1 MDDKKDIEQRQL
13 DRALGEINSIKG
25 RQPAM
30 SEELCSA
37 ERRRFFE
44 LSAKFGFTAAV
55 VAAAAGTLLMSE
67 EASAQTALEEK
78 DREKAAK
85 QKITLATEYRI
96 GTTRSYPVI
105 QLNVKENLQ
114 NFTNG
119 KIYVKLQA
127 GGTLGIGTA
136 LAQKV
141 QAGTVEIGQFSL
153 SNFAPF
159 APAVDLINL
168 PYWCGENQK
177 FVNLVTSEVW
187 EKQVNQQVRTKGFEP
202 MFYFCIDP
210 RTAAKRRGLSDGPFK
225 TPKDLEGIKFRVPG
239 SEILKQFYRL
249 LGANPTPVAWGETAS
264 ALKQGVADALDP
276 ALGALYAFG
285 FKDTLSWV
293 TFNRPVPDSQVYAM
307 NKTWFDACDKETQHA
322 IREAAGVCLQ
332 QNLAQVP
339 ASRAY
344 AMAEMRAAGV
354 QFYVPKPDE
363 LAQWKEKSGAQRKE
377 WDDIKTKILG
387 SPDKFQA
394 LVDAANKPSKYYVND
409 I

>member
-1 MDDKKDIEQRQL
+1 MDDMKKRLL
-13 DRALGEINSIKG
+13 DRALGQINHMRG
-25 RQPAM
+25 RIPAA
-30 SEELCSA
+30 SEELRSA
-37 ERRRFFE
+37 ERRRFLE
-44 LSAKFGFTAAV
+44 LSAKFGFTSAL
-55 VAAAAGTLLMSE
+55 VAAGAGTLLSR
-67 EASAQTALEEK
+67 EASAQTAKEESE
-78 DREKAAK
+78 REKAAK
-85 QKITLATEYRI
+85 YKVTLATEYRI

-114 NFTNG
+114 NFSNG
-119 KIYVKLQA
+119 AIYVKLQP
-127 GGTLGIGTA
+127 GGALGTGTA

-177 FVNLVTSEVW
+177 FVNLITSDVW
-187 EKQVNQQVRTKGFEP
+187 ENQVNKLVRQKGFEP

-210 RTAAKRRGLSDGPFK
+210 RTAAKRRGLSEGPFK
-225 TPKDLEGIKFRVPG
+225 TPADLQGIKFRVPG

-249 LGANPTPVAWGETAS
+249 LGANPTPVAWGETPS

-276 ALGALYAFG
+276 SLGALYAFG
-285 FKDTLSWV
+285 FKDVLSWV

-307 NKTWFDACDKETQHA
+307 NNAWFEKLDSETKDGVRQ
-322 IREAAGVCLQ
+322 AGEVSLQ

-354 QFYVPKPDE
+354 QFYVPTANE
-363 LAQWKEKSGAQRKE
+363 LAQWKDKAGAQRKE
-377 WDDIKTKILG
+377 WDETKAKILG
-387 SPDKFQA
+387 SADKFKE
-394 LVDAANKPSKYYVND
+394 LVDAANTPSKYYVND
-409 I
+409 V

>member
-1 MDDKKDIEQRQL
+1 MAQDKEHRLLDHALNEIETL
-13 DRALGEINSIKG
+13 KG
-25 RQPAM
+25 RKPAADD
-30 SEELCSA
+30 ELRSV
-37 ERRRFFE
+37 ERRNFFAT
-44 LSAKFGFTAAV
+44 SAKFGFTAAV
-55 VAAAAGTLLMSE
+55 VAAGAGTLFSK
-67 EASAQTALEEK
+67 EAAAQTAQEENE
-78 DREKAAK
+78 REKSAK
-85 QKITLATEYRI
+85 IKITLATEYRI
-96 GTTRSYPVI
+96 GTTRSYPLI

-141 QAGTVEIGQFSL
+141 QAGTIEIGQFSL

-159 APAVDLINL
+159 APAVDLVNL

-177 FVNLVTSEVW
+177 FVNLVTSDVW
-187 EKQVNQQVRTKGFEP
+187 ENQVNKLVREKGFEP

-210 RTAAKRRGLSDGPFK
+210 RTAAKRRGLAGGPFK

-285 FKDTLSWV
+285 FKDVLSSV
-293 TFNRPVPDSQVYAM
+293 TFNRPVPDSQVYAI
-307 NKTWFDACDKETQHA
+307 NKAWFDGLDKETQQS
-322 IREAAGVCLQ
+322 IRDAADVCLQ
-332 QNLAQVP
+332 QNLSQVP

-344 AMAEMRAAGV
+344 AMAEMRKAGV
-354 QFYVPKPDE
+354 EFYIPTPDE
-363 LAQWKEKSGAQRKE
+363 LAEWKERAGAQRKE
-377 WDDIKTKILG
+377 WDDIKIKILG
-387 SPDKFQA
+387 SADKFQP
-394 LVDAANKPSKYYVND
+394 LVDAANKPSKYFVND

>member
-1 MDDKKDIEQRQL
+1 MANDKERKLL
-13 DRALGEINSIKG
+13 DRALSEINSIRG
-25 RQPAM
+25 RKPAAND
-30 SEELCSA
+30 ELRSV
-37 ERRRFFE
+37 ERRNFFE
-44 LSAKFGFTAAV
+44 ISAKFGFTAAV
-55 VAAAAGTLLMSE
+55 VAAGAGTLFSR
-67 EASAQTALEEK
+67 EAAAQTAQEEQE
-78 DREKAAK
+78 REKSAK
-85 QKITLATEYRI
+85 TKITLATEYRV

-119 KIYVKLQA
+119 RIYVKLQA
-127 GGTLGIGTA
+127 GGALGIGTA

-141 QAGTVEIGQFSL
+141 QAGTVEVGQFSL

-177 FVNLVTSEVW
+177 FVNLVTSDVW
-187 EKQVNQQVRTKGFEP
+187 ENQDNKLVREKGFEP

-210 RTAAKRRGLSDGPFK
+210 RTAAKRRGLPGGPFK

-285 FKDTLSWV
+285 FKDILSHV

-307 NKTWFDACDKETQHA
+307 NKGWFDGLDKETRQS
-322 IREAAGVCLQ
+322 IRDAADVCLQ
-332 QNLAQVP
+332 QNLSQVP
-339 ASRAY
+339 ASRAF
-344 AMAEMRAAGV
+344 AMAEMSKAGV
-354 QFYVPKPDE
+354 EFYVPTADE

-387 SPDKFQA
+387 SPDKFKP
-394 LVDAANKPSKYYVND
+394 LVDAANKPSKYFVND

>member
-1 MDDKKDIEQRQL
+1 MSHDKERQL
-13 DRALGEINSIKG
+13 LDRVLNKIESLKG
-25 RQPAM
+25 HKPVADD
-30 SEELCSA
+30 ELRSV
-37 ERRRFFE
+37 ERRNFFTT
-44 LSAKFGFTAAV
+44 SAKFGFTAAV
-55 VAAAAGTLLMSE
+55 VAAGAGTLYSE
-67 EASAQTALEEK
+67 EAAAQTAQEEQE
-78 DREKAAK
+78 REKAAK
-85 QKITLATEYRI
+85 KKITLATEYRI
-96 GTTRSYPVI
+96 GTTRSYPLI

-119 KIYVKLQA
+119 NIYVKLQA

-141 QAGTVEIGQFSL
+141 QAGTIEIGQFSL

-159 APAVDLINL
+159 APAVDLVNL

-177 FVNLVTSEVW
+177 FVNLVTSKIW
-187 EKQVNQQVRTKGFEP
+187 ENQVNQLVREKGFEP

-210 RTAAKRRGLSDGPFK
+210 RTAAKRRGLAGGPFK

-285 FKDTLSWV
+285 FKDTLSSV
-293 TFNRPVPDSQVYAM
+293 TFNRPVPDSQVYAI
-307 NKTWFDACDKETQHA
+307 NKAWFDGLDKETQQSV
-322 IREAAGVCLQ
+322 RDAADVCLQ
-332 QNLAQVP
+332 QNLSQVP
-339 ASRAY
+339 ASRAF
-344 AMAEMRAAGV
+344 AMAEMRKAGV
-354 QFYVPKPDE
+354 DFYIPTEDE
-363 LAQWKEKSGAQRKE
+363 LAQWKERAGAQRKE
-377 WDDIKTKILG
+377 WDDIKIKILG
-387 SPDKFQA
+387 SVDKFQP
-394 LVDAANKPSKYYVND
+394 LVDAANTPSKYFVDD

>member
-1 MDDKKDIEQRQL
+1 MDDMKNKNL
-13 DRALGEINSIKG
+13 DRVLGEINHMRG
-25 RQPAM
+25 RTPAAT
-30 SEELCSA
+30 EELRSE

-55 VAAAAGTLLMSE
+55 VAAGAGTLWSE
-67 EASAQTALEEK
+67 EASAQTAQEEK
-78 DREKAAK
+78 ERESAAK
-85 QKITLATEYRI
+85 IKITLATEYRV

-105 QLNVKENLQ
+105 ELNVKENLQ
-114 NFTNG
+114 NFTAGN
-119 KIYVKLQA
+119 IYVKLQA
-127 GGTLGIGTA
+127 GGVLGIGTA

-153 SNFAPF
+153 SNFAPY

-177 FVNLVTSEVW
+177 FVNLVTSKVW
-187 EKQVNQQVRTKGFEP
+187 ESQVDSRVREKGVEP
-202 MFYFCIDP
+202 LFYFCIDP
-210 RTAAKRRGLSDGPFK
+210 RTAAKRRGLSEGPFK
-225 TPKDLEGIKFRVPG
+225 TPADLAGVKFRVPG
-239 SEILKQFYRL
+239 SEILTQLYRL

-276 ALGALYAFG
+276 SLGALYAFG

-307 NKTWFDACDKETQHA
+307 NKAWFDKLDTGTKDA
-322 IREAAGVCLQ
+322 IKEAAAVCFQ

-339 ASRAY
+339 ASRAF
-344 AMAEMRAAGV
+344 AMAEMRKAGV

-363 LAQWKEKSGAQRKE
+363 LAQWKEKAGAQRKE
-377 WDDIKTKILG
+377 WDPIKTKILG
-387 SPDKFQA
+387 SADKFKPLA
-394 LVDAANKPSKYYVND
+394 EAANQQAKYYVND
-409 I
+409 V

>member
-1 MDDKKDIEQRQL
+1 MGGKTMDENKRL
-13 DRALGEINSIKG
+13 SRALAEINSIKG
-25 RQPAM
+25 RKSADT
-30 SEELCSA
+30 EELRSA

-44 LSAKFGFTAAV
+44 ISAKFGFTAAV
-55 VAAAAGTLLMSE
+55 VAAAAGTLYSE
-67 EASAQTALEEK
+67 EASAQTAKEEN

-85 QKITLATEYRI
+85 IKITLATEYRI

-114 NFTNG
+114 NFTSG
-119 KIYVKLQA
+119 KIYVKLQS
-127 GGTLGIGTA
+127 GGALGIGIA

-141 QAGTVEIGQFSL
+141 QAGTVQIGQFSL

-177 FVNLVTSEVW
+177 FVNLVTSDIW
-187 EKQVNQQVRTKGFEP
+187 ENQVNKLVREKGFEP

-210 RTAAKRRGLSDGPFK
+210 RTAAKRRGLSEGPFK

-249 LGANPTPVAWGETAS
+249 LGANPTPVAWGETPS

-285 FKDTLSWV
+285 FKDILSWV

-307 NKTWFDACDKETQHA
+307 NKTWFDGLDKETKEA
-322 IREAAGVCLQ
+322 IRQAADTCLQ
-332 QNLAQVP
+332 QNLSQVP
-339 ASRAY
+339 ASRAF

-354 QFYVPKPDE
+354 KFYVPKPDE

-377 WDDIKTKILG
+377 WDGIKTKILG

>member
-1 MDDKKDIEQRQL
+1 MNEMKERRL
-13 DRALGEINSIKG
+13 DRGLREINHMKG
-25 RQPAM
+25 RAPAETDELR
-30 SEELCSA
+30 SE
-37 ERRRFFE
+37 ERRRFFA
-44 LSAKFGFTAAV
+44 LTAKFGFTAAV
-55 VAAAAGTLLMSE
+55 VAAAAGTLLSE
-67 EASAQTALEEK
+67 EASAQTASEERE
-78 DREKAAK
+78 REKAAK
-85 QKITLATEYRI
+85 IKITLATEYRI
-96 GTTRSYPVI
+96 GTTRSYPMI

-119 KIYVKLQA
+119 NIYVKLQP
-127 GGTLGIGTA
+127 GGALGTGTA

-141 QAGTVEIGQFSL
+141 QAGTVQIGQFSL

-177 FVNLVTSEVW
+177 FVNLVTSGVW
-187 EKQVNQQVRTKGFEP
+187 ENQVNKLVREKGFEP

-210 RTAAKRRGLSDGPFK
+210 RTAAKRRGLSEGPFK
-225 TPKDLEGIKFRVPG
+225 TPADLTGVKFRVPG

-249 LGANPTPVAWGETAS
+249 LGANPTPVAWGETPS

-276 ALGALYAFG
+276 SLGALYAFG
-285 FKDTLSWV
+285 FKDILSWV

-307 NKTWFDACDKETQHA
+307 NRTWFSKLDTETKDAIK
-322 IREAAGVCLQ
+322 EAADVCLQ

-339 ASRAY
+339 ASRAF
-344 AMAEMRAAGV
+344 AMAEMRKAGV

-377 WDDIKTKILG
+377 WDAIKTKIFG
-387 SPDKFQA
+387 SADKFQP
-394 LVDAANKPSKYYVND
+394 LVDAANKPSKYFVND
-409 I
+409 V